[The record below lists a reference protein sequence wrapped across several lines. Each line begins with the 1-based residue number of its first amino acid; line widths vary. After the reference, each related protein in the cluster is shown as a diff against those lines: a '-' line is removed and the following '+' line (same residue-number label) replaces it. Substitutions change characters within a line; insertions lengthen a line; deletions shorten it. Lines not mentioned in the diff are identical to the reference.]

1 MGCDIHLYFEQKN
14 KEGKWQKIE
23 IDERLLPD
31 DRNYLL
37 FAFLANVRN
46 YGNSL
51 IKPQFEDRRVP
62 EDSSVDQHFYDCSDH
77 SITHAYLN
85 EILAAPW
92 ELVGLDKCYFKI
104 FCEEIIP
111 RLCSWCGSLS
121 KEDERNIRVIIGF
134 DN

>member
-1 MGCDIHLYFEQKN
+1 MGCDIHLYFEKKN

-37 FAFLANVRN
+37 FAFLCNVRN
-46 YGNSL
+46 YGNCL
-51 IKPQFEDRRVP
+51 IESQFADRGVP
-62 EDSSVDQHFYDCSDH
+62 KDSSVDQHFYDCSDH
-77 SITHAYLN
+77 SITHAYLD

-92 ELVGLDKCYFKI
+92 EDMGLDGCYFKF
-104 FCEEIIP
+104 FCDHIIP
-111 RLCSWCGSLS
+111 RICCFCGILS
-121 KEDERNIRVIIGF
+121 NEEKKNIRVIMGF